1 MYFNVV
7 VRYDEELNHYT
18 NQLVFHFGE
27 DLEKAKEFSK
37 IILQISG
44 YYVEIIPILDKKE
57 V

>member
-7 VRYDEELNHYT
+7 VRDDEELNHYT
-18 NQLVFHFGE
+18 NQLVFHFRE

-44 YYVEIIPILDKKE
+44 YCVEIIPILDKKE

>member
-1 MYFNVV
+1 MCFNVV
-7 VRYDEELNHYT
+7 VRDDEELNHYT